1 MLHFPTHQAV
11 PDNQYRNFP
20 GLILDGREVRQS
32 TNRMLSEGDYE
43 QRMFDLLTLVGARN
57 TGQHVLGRISQ
68 ICAARQ
74 LRVRIANTWP
84 DRNAHTNPTY
94 EAAGTPSS
102 NANRLI
108 AQPRRGSSVNIRF
121 SPIDQWGPTGR
132 PAAGNTPDEVLLHEL
147 VHAWMIL
154 NGASSVVAVGRF
166 DIVDDFFAVMIAN
179 MYASER
185 GRPLRRDHSG
195 WAPMSAQEAQE
206 VPQRL
211 GRYITAFAR
220 VLPQERLGLA
230 QVRAPFNPFLIQ

>member
-57 TGQHVLGRISQ
+57 
-68 ICAARQ
+68 
-74 LRVRIANTWP
+74 
-84 DRNAHTNPTY
+84 
-94 EAAGTPSS
+94 AGTQSS